1 MDNAEFLRQIKS
13 NNDAWRKDNQ
23 QKDRGQLTT
32 IASIIWRATLGNTAG
47 KIAFILIVGVI
58 SLYSMKQNAEFSQPS
73 SHTGDV
79 ATEYQCVGQGI
90 AYFKSIGSFP
100 RLSNGTLATSAAAD
114 RCSRTT
120 NAFRGL
126 N

>member
-1 MDNAEFLRQIKS
+1 MDNTEFLRHIKRT
-13 NNDAWRKDNQ
+13 NDAGIAALKRKE
-23 QKDRGQLTT
+23 RGTLRT
-32 IASIIWRATLGNTAG
+32 IASIIWRATLGNDAG
-47 KIAFILIVGVI
+47 KIAFILIVGII